1 MSVQNVSVTLLPDP
15 DDYTSPKDEKWQE
28 VCEELYLNIKKK
40 IPRGQAKLTPTQKK
54 GSENTR
60 SSDIFYVWSVSLVS
74 IGGFKILYDL
84 LKLWVVDRNQNKE
97 RVSVNIKIGNNEVNI
112 SNISKEEAIAL
123 CARYVTE
130 GQTELTP

>member
-1 MSVQNVSVTLLPDP
+1 MSVQNVFVTLLPDP

-28 VCEELYLNIKKK
+28 VCEELYLDIRKK
-40 IPRGQAKLTPTQKK
+40 IPQGQAKLMPTQKK

-60 SSDIFYVWSVSLVS
+60 SSDIFY
-74 IGGFKILYDL
+74 GGFKILYDL
-84 LKLWVVDRNQNKE
+84 LKLWVENRNQNKE

-123 CARYVTE
+123 CERYTTE

>member
-1 MSVQNVSVTLLPDP
+1 MSVQNVFVTLLPDP

-28 VCEELYLNIKKK
+28 VCEELYLDIRKK
-40 IPRGQAKLTPTQKK
+40 IPQGQAKLMPTQKK

-60 SSDIFYVWSVSLVS
+60 SSDIFYVWGVSLVS

-84 LKLWVVDRNQNKE
+84 LKLWVENRNQNKE

-123 CARYVTE
+123 CERYMTE